1 MLQLHHGCSNHHLH
15 KLVSLQPD
23 CLCAYSLSSLR
34 SPLQASGIQPGSAK
48 SEPMAVL
55 LQEIATAE
63 GKKAALEMSA
73 RAVREEHEDLQR
85 ELETVQLSVE
95 AAKADVATA
104 QRELRTLRDK
114 VCTPAGRMNTAQ
126 VITADFVAFLRCKM
140 MRTAQQDKTGMTEHL
155 YQHMIL

>member
-1 MLQLHHGCSNHHLH
+1 M
-15 KLVSLQPD
+15 
-23 CLCAYSLSSLR
+23 R
-34 SPLQASGIQPGSAK
+34 
-48 SEPMAVL
+48 

-73 RAVREEHEDLQR
+73 RAVREEHEHLQR

-114 VCTPAGRMNTAQ
+114 VDAPALASGELTTEGVVFSFSFLRTPAGCMHTAQ
-126 VITADFVAFLRCKM
+126 VLSLI
-140 MRTAQQDKTGMTEHL
+140 H
-155 YQHMIL
+155 I